1 MNGAERRKAAI
12 EECSLST
19 NGHLL
24 AIETIEEREFITK
37 MYHSLLG
44 IISIIQLVDLW
55 LLMLITNKLQIEQ
68 EGTPCLLTSGVN
80 NVSESYWDLPTDRVS
95 VDTSIAGDILNCP
108 VDGSSDDL
116 TYLMLQEPFAEPGKG
131 KLI

>member
-12 EECSLST
+12 EECKLST

-44 IISIIQLVDLW
+44 IISITKFVD
-55 LLMLITNKLQIEQ
+55 
-68 EGTPCLLTSGVN
+68 
-80 NVSESYWDLPTDRVS
+80 
-95 VDTSIAGDILNCP
+95 
-108 VDGSSDDL
+108 
-116 TYLMLQEPFAEPGKG
+116 
-131 KLI
+131 

>member
-1 MNGAERRKAAI
+1 M
-12 EECSLST
+12 
-19 NGHLL
+19 
-24 AIETIEEREFITK
+24 
-37 MYHSLLG
+37 
-44 IISIIQLVDLW
+44 
-55 LLMLITNKLQIEQ
+55 
-68 EGTPCLLTSGVN
+68 LTSGVK